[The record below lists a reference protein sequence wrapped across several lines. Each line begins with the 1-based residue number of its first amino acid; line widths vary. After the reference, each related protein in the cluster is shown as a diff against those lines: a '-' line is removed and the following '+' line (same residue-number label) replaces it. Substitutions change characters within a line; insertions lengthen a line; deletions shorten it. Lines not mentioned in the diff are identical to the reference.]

1 MVIFDSGFCKVTP
14 RFNELTEFNTVQD
27 KRILLIVN
35 TTIPN
40 TAPLIKVFESCLRCA
55 YNNIVYCTF
64 NSKTM

>member
-1 MVIFDSGFCKVTP
+1 MVIFDSGFCKVTT

-40 TAPLIKVFESCLRCA
+40 TVHTTIPNTAPLIKVFESCLRLA
-55 YNNIVYCTF
+55 HTII
-64 NSKTM
+64 